1 MLELFLGEPQ
11 QRTEPDF
18 LPVGV
23 LQRRLRHHGNN
34 KFLHESEDMAVGVAH
49 DLVQLALLV
58 VVQTCDVVN
67 TTQSI
72 RQETLREIEILPCKN
87 IVLFPRYL
95 LGIVET
101 FLVGVIVR
109 KHRAPPQR
117 KGILGFFE

>member
-1 MLELFLGEPQ
+1 
-11 QRTEPDF
+11 
-18 LPVGV
+18 
-23 LQRRLRHHGNN
+23 
-34 KFLHESEDMAVGVAH
+34 MAVGVAH

-72 RQETLREIEILPCKN
+72 RQETLREIEILSCKN

-109 KHRAPPQR
+109 KHRAPPQH